1 MKLLLDIGNSE
12 IKAAIS
18 DNKGVIIH
26 SIKRMPYD
34 KNKIDK
40 SLDTLYSDYTDKKF
54 DAAGISVV
62 DSKLKVPLS
71 DFISDKFCKKIVFAD
86 IELNCGLNFRYEKT
100 LGADRV
106 AAVISAYFN
115 YGNFEN
121 ILIVDFGTATTYS
134 MLTGDT
140 FLGGLITP
148 GIYLSY
154 DALIN
159 NTALPRVELKAKYN
173 ILNSRTEDAIR
184 SGILLSANKSFEGI
198 VTEFEKQY
206 NELTVIATGGG
217 SSLMKKITDKITI
230 SDDNLVLKGILQIL
244 NYYD

>member
-12 IKAAIS
+12 IKAAIY

-26 SIKRMPYD
+26 SIKRIRYD
-34 KNKIDK
+34 KNKIG
-40 SLDTLYSDYTDKKF
+40 SALETLYSDYSDKKF

-62 DSKLKVPLS
+62 DSKLKAPLS
-71 DFISDKFCKKIVFAD
+71 DFISDKFCRKIVFAD

-100 LGADRV
+100 LGTDRV

-140 FLGGLITP
+140 FIGGLITP

-159 NTALPRVELKAKYN
+159 NTALPHVELKAKYN
-173 ILNSRTEDAIR
+173 ISDEDM
-184 SGILLSANKSFEGI
+184 KSI
-198 VTEFEKQY
+198 
-206 NELTVIATGGG
+206 I
-217 SSLMKKITDKITI
+217 ICD
-230 SDDNLVLKGILQIL
+230 
-244 NYYD
+244 